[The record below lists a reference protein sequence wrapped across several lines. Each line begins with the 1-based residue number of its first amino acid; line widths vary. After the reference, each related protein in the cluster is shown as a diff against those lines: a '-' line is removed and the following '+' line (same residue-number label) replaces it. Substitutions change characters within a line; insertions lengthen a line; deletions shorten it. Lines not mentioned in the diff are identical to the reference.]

1 MGGEKSI
8 MNTIQFSDTELTD
21 IKQIADANGEWGIR
35 SAYYW
40 WNGVAK
46 DKSIK
51 VKDVEDFSIAF
62 MSQYN
67 DRFGTTY

>member
-1 MGGEKSI
+1 MTHK
-8 MNTIQFSDTELTD
+8 FTEDELKD
-21 IKQIADANGEWGIR
+21 IKQIVDANGEWGIR
-35 SAYYW
+35 SAFYW

-51 VKDVEDFSIAF
+51 VEDVEIFSIAF

-67 DRFGTTY
+67 EQFGFKY

>member
-1 MGGEKSI
+1 MSYK
-8 MNTIQFSDTELTD
+8 FTENELQD
-21 IKQIADANGEWGIR
+21 IKQIVDANGEWGIR

-46 DKSIK
+46 DKSVK
-51 VKDVEDFSIAF
+51 VEDVEDFAIAF

-67 DRFGTTY
+67 EEFGVTY

>member
-1 MGGEKSI
+1 MTHK
-8 MNTIQFSDTELTD
+8 FTEDELKD
-21 IKQIADANGEWGIR
+21 IKQIVDANGEWGIR
-35 SAYYW
+35 SAFYW

-51 VKDVEDFSIAF
+51 VEDVEIFSIAF

-67 DRFGTTY
+67 EQFGFTY

>member
-1 MGGEKSI
+1 MTHK
-8 MNTIQFSDTELTD
+8 FTEDELKD
-21 IKQIADANGEWGIR
+21 IKQIVDANGEWGIR
-35 SAYYW
+35 SAFYW

-51 VKDVEDFSIAF
+51 VEDVEDFAIAF

-67 DRFGTTY
+67 EQFGFKY

>member
-1 MGGEKSI
+1 MSYKFTGC
-8 MNTIQFSDTELTD
+8 ELID
-21 IKQIADANGEWGIR
+21 IKQIVDANGEWGIR

-46 DKSIK
+46 DKTVK
-51 VKDVEDFSIAF
+51 VNEVENFAIAF

-67 DRFGTTY
+67 EQFGVTY

>member
-1 MGGEKSI
+1 MSYKFTGC
-8 MNTIQFSDTELTD
+8 ELKD
-21 IKQIADANGEWGIR
+21 IKQIVDVNGEWGIR

-46 DKSIK
+46 DKIVK
-51 VKDVEDFSIAF
+51 VHEVENFAIAF

-67 DRFGTTY
+67 EQFGVTY